1 MTETYHKTAQDI
13 IDIIGIEN
21 IISVTHCQTR
31 LRFVLKDR
39 ESVDDKLLEN
49 LSLVKGVFFNGG
61 QYQVILGTG
70 IVNKVYQE
78 IENLGIQSVSKA
90 EQKAYLKENEK
101 GMKRVMRILSEIFI
115 PIVPVIAATVSQLFG
130 VSEPVLFGLLI
141 R

>member
-101 GMKRVMRILSEIFI
+101 GM
-115 PIVPVIAATVSQLFG
+115 
-130 VSEPVLFGLLI
+130 
-141 R
+141 